1 MVKIEIKRLNDAYHM
16 EATNESGATLQMDAS
31 PDMGG
36 QNKGMRP
43 MQVVLTALGG
53 CSVIDVISILKKQ
66 KQDLKDI
73 QITVTG
79 ERENVAPSPYTEAN
93 IHFKI
98 FGNNLDKDKVSKAI
112 DLSVDKYCS
121 VAESLKPQTKITHS
135 FEIIPA

>member
-16 EATNESGATLQMDAS
+16 EATNEEGASFQMDAS
-31 PDMGG
+31 ADMGG
-36 QNKGMRP
+36 LNKGMRP

-73 QITVTG
+73 RVTVTG
-79 ERENVAPSPYTEAN
+79 ERETVAPSPYTEAN
-93 IHFKI
+93 VHFTLYGK
-98 FGNNLDKDKVSKAI
+98 LDREKVEKAVL
-112 DLSVDKYCS
+112 LSVEKYCS

-135 FEIIPA
+135 FEIIPQ

>member
-1 MVKIEIKRLNDAYHM
+1 MVKIELKRLNDAYHM
-16 EATNESGATLQMDAS
+16 EATNEQGATLHMDAS

-43 MQVVLTALGG
+43 MQIVLTALGG
-53 CSVIDVISILKKQ
+53 CGVIDVISILKKQ

-73 QITVTG
+73 QVTVTG

-93 IHFKI
+93 IHFRLY
-98 FGNNLDKDKVSKAI
+98 GNLDEDKVSKAVS
-112 DLSVDKYCS
+112 LSVEKYCS

>member
-16 EATNESGATLQMDAS
+16 EATNEQGATLHMDAS

-36 QNKGMRP
+36 LNKGMRP
-43 MQVVLTALGG
+43 MQIVLTALGG

-73 QITVTG
+73 QVTVTG

-93 IHFKI
+93 VHFKL
-98 FGNNLDKDKVSKAI
+98 FGYLDEEKVRKAI
-112 DLSVDKYCS
+112 SLSVEKYCS

>member
-16 EATNESGATLQMDAS
+16 EATNEEGATLHMDAS

-36 QNKGMRP
+36 LNKGMRP

-53 CSVIDVISILKKQ
+53 CSLIDTISILKKQ
-66 KQDLKDI
+66 KQDVKDI
-73 QITVTG
+73 QVSLTG

-93 IHFKI
+93 VHFRVYGI
-98 FGNNLDKDKVSKAI
+98 NLDEEKVKKAVS
-112 DLSVDKYCS
+112 LSVEKYCS

-135 FEIIPA
+135 FEIFSV

>member
-16 EATNESGATLQMDAS
+16 EATNEQGATLHMDAS

-36 QNKGMRP
+36 LNNGMRP

-73 QITVTG
+73 RVTVTG
-79 ERENVAPSPYTEAN
+79 ERENVAPSPYSEAN
-93 IHFKI
+93 VHFRLYGK
-98 FGNNLDKDKVSKAI
+98 LDEEKVSKAI
-112 DLSVDKYCS
+112 SLSVDKYCS
-121 VAESLKPQTKITHS
+121 VAESLKPQTRITHS
-135 FEIIPA
+135 FEIISA

>member
-36 QNKGMRP
+36 LNKGMRP
-43 MQVVLTALGG
+43 MQIVLTALGG

-73 QITVTG
+73 QVSVTG

-93 IHFKI
+93 VHFRLH
-98 FGNNLDKDKVSKAI
+98 GNLDNDKVSKAVS
-112 DLSVDKYCS
+112 LSVEKYCS

>member
-16 EATNESGATLQMDAS
+16 EAVNESGAKLHMDAS

-73 QITVTG
+73 QVTVTG

-93 IHFKI
+93 VHFRLY
-98 FGNNLDKDKVSKAI
+98 GNLDDDKVKKAVA
-112 DLSVDKYCS
+112 LSVEKYCS
-121 VAESLKPQTKITHS
+121 VAESLKPQTRITHS

>member
-16 EATNESGATLQMDAS
+16 EATNESGATLHMDAS

-36 QNKGMRP
+36 LNKGMRP
-43 MQVVLTALGG
+43 MQIVLTALGG

-73 QITVTG
+73 RVTVTG
-79 ERENVAPSPYTEAN
+79 ERENVAPSPYTDAN
-93 IHFKI
+93 VHFTLYGK
-98 FGNNLDKDKVSKAI
+98 LDEEKVQKAVT
-112 DLSVDKYCS
+112 LSVEKYCS

>member
-16 EATNESGATLQMDAS
+16 EATNEQGASLHMDAS

-36 QNKGMRP
+36 LNKGMRP
-43 MQVVLTALGG
+43 MQIVLTVLAG

-73 QITVTG
+73 QVTVPG

-93 IHFKI
+93 VHFKL
-98 FGNNLDKDKVSKAI
+98 FGNLDEEKVRKAI
-112 DLSVDKYCS
+112 SLSVEKYCS

>member
-16 EATNESGATLQMDAS
+16 EAVNEQGATLHMDAS

-36 QNKGMRP
+36 LNKGMRP
-43 MQVVLTALGG
+43 MQIVLTALGG

-73 QITVTG
+73 QVTVTG
-79 ERENVAPSPYTEAN
+79 DRENVAPSPYTEAN
-93 IHFKI
+93 VHFRLY
-98 FGNNLDKDKVSKAI
+98 GNLDKDKVSKAVA
-112 DLSVDKYCS
+112 LSVDKYCS

-135 FEIIPA
+135 FEIISA

>member
-1 MVKIEIKRLNDAYHM
+1 MVKIEIKRLNDAFHM
-16 EATNESGATLQMDAS
+16 EAVNEQGSTLRMDAS
-31 PDMGG
+31 PDVGG
-36 QNKGMRP
+36 SNLAMRP

-73 QITVTG
+73 QLTVTG
-79 ERENVAPSPYTEAN
+79 EREPVTPSPYTAAN
-93 IHFKI
+93 VHFRLY
-98 FGNNLDKDKVSKAI
+98 GNLDEDKVRKAI
-112 DLSVDKYCS
+112 TLSVEKYCS

>member
-16 EATNESGATLQMDAS
+16 EATNEEGATFQMDAS

-36 QNKGMRP
+36 LNKGMRP

-73 QITVTG
+73 QVTVTG

-93 IHFKI
+93 VHFRLYGK
-98 FGNNLDKDKVSKAI
+98 LDEEKVQKAVS
-112 DLSVDKYCS
+112 LAVEKYCS

-135 FEIIPA
+135 FEIISA